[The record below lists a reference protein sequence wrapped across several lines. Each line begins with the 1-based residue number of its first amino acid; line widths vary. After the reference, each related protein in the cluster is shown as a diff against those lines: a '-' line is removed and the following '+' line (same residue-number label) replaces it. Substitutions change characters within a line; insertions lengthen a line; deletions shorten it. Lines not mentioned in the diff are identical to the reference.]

1 MREHPDEFVA
11 PRALHTFFRFGG
23 LLSGLYML
31 YTGRKY
37 NDTLLLSFGIVVS
50 LVDLWTFSRA
60 MRMLSE
66 S

>member
-1 MREHPDEFVA
+1 
-11 PRALHTFFRFGG
+11 
-23 LLSGLYML
+23 ML